1 MITTLTTAAA
11 GLILGCPVALI
22 WLSVS
27 RRLGQ
32 IDFWPSCRRLTQS
45 LLSAA
50 DEREFRAQY
59 GQLLKLLAQYLAR
72 NVLLTAA
79 AALPVVLFVL
89 FVAPA
94 AGADGRWSAADATLL
109 PLSAWQGSSF
119 WSSSWSWLTGSEGI
133 FCMGLC
139 VTSSVGILLFPP
151 LFSQRPQ

>member
-1 MITTLTTAAA
+1 MTTTLTAAAA

-72 NVLLTAA
+72 NLLLTAA
-79 AALPVVLFVL
+79 ASLPVILFVL
-89 FVAPA
+89 IVAPA
-94 AGADGRWSAADATLL
+94 AGADGFWSAGDVSLL
-109 PLSAWQGSSF
+109 PCSAGPGSSF
-119 WSSSWSWLTGSEGI
+119 WSSSWSWLTGREGI
-133 FCMGLC
+133 FCTGLC
-139 VTSSVGILLFPP
+139 SASSAGIFLFPALLP
-151 LFSQRPQ
+151 QRSP